1 MAHPTIAFSIE
12 GDVDIGTLETAV
24 SSLRELVLALQADH
38 APHSNLTW
46 GVSDLQAGS
55 ARISLEARESSPQ
68 AREIVERYDAIASDL
83 SADRPLEASAAVRR
97 PIRKLARLTKRKGVR
112 SVTFATADAT
122 HAVTQLG
129 PRAARS
135 EGATYTDIGSVEG
148 EVVSINRQNDLHM
161 TLLDDMRQRAIRCQL
176 SPEHAELAAEAWQLG
191 FARVTGLVTHRS
203 PSGDPISVRDVT
215 RIEALSDEDE
225 HWDEDWKAA
234 RGSIPWNP
242 GDPPAEVLIRRLR
255 DEW

>member
-12 GDVDIGTLETAV
+12 GDVDIETLATAAAG
-24 SSLRELVLALQADH
+24 LNELVSALQADH

-46 GVSDLQAGS
+46 RVGELRAGS
-55 ARISLEARESSPQ
+55 AHISLEARDASPQ
-68 AREIVERYDAIASDL
+68 AREIVERYDAIAADL

-97 PIRKLARLTKRKGVR
+97 PIRKLAKLTKRKGVR
-112 SVTFATADAT
+112 SITFATANAA

-129 PRAARS
+129 PRAAKN
-135 EGATYTDIGSVEG
+135 EGSTYADISSVEG
-148 EVVSINRQNDLHM
+148 EIVSINRQNGLHI
-161 TLLDDMRQRAIRCQL
+161 TLLDDMRQCAIRCQL
-176 SPEHAELAAEAWQLG
+176 SPEHGELATEAWQLG
-191 FARVTGLVTHRS
+191 FARITGLVTYRS
-203 PSGDPISVRDVT
+203 SSGDPISVRDVT

-234 RGSIPWNP
+234 RGSIPWKP